1 MTILEP
7 ALVETLGL
15 TCVYV
20 MKEAMDEAVSMG
32 IPEAVARDFLFS
44 HLRCMMG
51 EVFLLEGSTLSE
63 GAKLA
68 VAEAKKRIFQP
79 DWMNIMKIESIKESV
94 QKITHAS
101 KPGTTNFQRPE

>member
-1 MTILEP
+1 M
-7 ALVETLGL
+7 
-15 TCVYV
+15 
-20 MKEAMDEAVSMG
+20 MKEAMDKAVRMG
-32 IPEAVARDFLFS
+32 VPETVARDFLFS

-63 GAKLA
+63 GARLA
-68 VAEAKKRIFQP
+68 VAEAKKRILQP

-101 KPGTTNFQRPE
+101 DPDTTRFQHSE